1 MRTPF
6 HLCLASAALCLSLL
20 AGCEATVSTHGTPMT
35 RIEEAQIT
43 PGIDTRGSVI
53 RQLGRP
59 TNTGL
64 IDGERWYYVSTVM
77 EQETYHAARIVDR
90 QVVAVAFDETGVV
103 TAVNRF
109 GMEDGVPVAL
119 RAETTP
125 TFGRELTIA
134 QQLFGNIGRVNPG
147 EAINR

>member
-1 MRTPF
+1 MRVP
-6 HLCLASAALCLSLL
+6 LPCLALVAFGVSLL
-20 AGCEATVSTHGTPMT
+20 SGCEATVSTHGTPMT

-43 PGIDTRGSVI
+43 PGVDTRGSVI

-59 TNTGL
+59 SSTGL
-64 IDGERWYYVSTVM
+64 IDGERWYYVSTIM
-77 EQETYHAARIVDR
+77 EQETYHAPRIVDR

-125 TFGRELTIA
+125 TYGRELTFA
-134 QQLFGNIGRVNPG
+134 QQMFGNVGRVSPDQLN
-147 EAINR
+147 